1 MTPNDFQIIW
11 KFIAYGCQNSCLIN
25 VPTFELVLQKWSN
38 PLCLTAVCRTEC
50 LWKKERLISSDSRAS
65 SAPYM
70 HPVHPYLVPVTG
82 ELQNGIDY
90 WFPPYHRSVELASY
104 RRIPESHEWD
114 NMSIENLKETRI
126 TKIVVIVGLLLF
138 ARICATSAK
147 TEAWPHG
154 IWGQDAHC
162 LHAF

>member
-1 MTPNDFQIIW
+1 MTFKLFGSLLLMVAGIRVQCSNIRVSSPKVKQ
-11 KFIAYGCQNSCLIN
+11 
-25 VPTFELVLQKWSN
+25 PLVLN
-38 PLCLTAVCRTEC
+38 CCVPHRVFV
-50 LWKKERLISSDSRAS
+50 KERTSDKLRLAS